1 MRLTTKIMRSLERR
15 FKKSKNTTTI
25 TKFYDAIAYQ
35 KFSKDR
41 IKRYFNQLVDKDDYY
56 MPEKRAILQDLY
68 RLTNRHNPRK

>member
-1 MRLTTKIMRSLERR
+1 MRSINAR

-41 IKRYFNQLVDKDDYY
+41 LRRAFNDLVDPDDYDQSD
-56 MPEKRAILQDLY
+56 KRAILQDLY
-68 RLTNRHNPRK
+68 RLTNKDNPII